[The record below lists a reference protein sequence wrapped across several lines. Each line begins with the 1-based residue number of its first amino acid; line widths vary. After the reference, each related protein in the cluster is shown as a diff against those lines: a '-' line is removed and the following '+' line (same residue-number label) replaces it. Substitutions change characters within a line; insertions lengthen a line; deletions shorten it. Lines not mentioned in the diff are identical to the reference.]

1 MVYLNQPWGI
11 LRDSS
16 WSWVEAILT
25 LTDEEEFEAL
35 PGPANNVATV
45 ASESGG
51 AVRDMI
57 VIVL

>member
-1 MVYLNQPWGI
+1 MVWLNQPWGI
-11 LRDSS
+11 LRGS

-25 LTDEEEFEAL
+25 LTEEEEFEAL

-57 VIVL
+57 VMDL